1 MAFNMKLDKKTKIV
15 CTIGP
20 ASESKETLMELARS
34 GMDVARMNFSH
45 GSHEEHLAR
54 IKMVREVE
62 REVGKRIGV
71 LLDTKGPEIR
81 THDMKDHQP
90 VLLEK
95 GTTVRISMN
104 QVEGTKDLI
113 SITYPELVN
122 DGKKDTHI

>member
-104 QVEGTKDLI
+104 QVEGTKDLSLI
-113 SITYPELVN
+113 
-122 DGKKDTHI
+122 HI